1 VAFAV
6 SLSSSHASAAAITAL
21 WDQASAF
28 EETPSMR
35 ALNYPPHIS
44 FAVYDSPEVTEAIAV
59 AAMQRLA
66 EGRTPIEL
74 RFDRIRSFA
83 GSPLVLWADPEPKDA
98 LLKMH
103 RQVHAAIDPA
113 LCRPHYRPENWVPHC
128 TLAMNTL
135 PGRNNEALAFAES
148 FAGGIRV
155 IFDKIDCVTYPPVSI
170 VAETRLPAQKTRTR
184 K

>member
-21 WDQASAF
+21 WDQVSAF

-44 FAVYDSPEVTEAIAV
+44 FAVYDSPEVTEAMAV
-59 AAMQRLA
+59 AAMRHLA

-83 GSPLVLWADPEPKDA
+83 GSPLVLWADPEPKDT
-98 LLKMH
+98 LLEMH
-103 RQVHAAIDPA
+103 LQVHSTIDPV
-113 LCRPHYRPENWVPHC
+113 LCRPHYRPGNWIPHC
-128 TLAMNTL
+128 TLAINTL

-148 FAGGIRV
+148 FRANVRV
-155 IFDKIDCVTYPPVSI
+155 VFDKIDCIKYPPVSV
-170 VAETRLPAQKTRTR
+170 VAETRLSA
-184 K
+184 